1 MSLFNVKETTP
12 TRGYIL
18 KNWNSGNDYRST
30 AIAYLERENL
40 YSVEHINGRWYT
52 LDELKNS
59 RINCTL

>member
-1 MSLFNVKETTP
+1 MGLFNVKETTP

-18 KNWNSGNDYRST
+18 KNWNYGNAYRST

-52 LDELKNS
+52 LYELKNS
-59 RINCTL
+59 RII